1 MPKDVKYLLVG
12 SSDAMRTMQ
21 PLVDSA
27 SASGWNVACRELDPA
42 QVKPGLFGRFFA
54 KRKLYAAAKEID
66 PLGVVILVEK
76 AGDTAWQPWMVYAI
90 GGGLRQIAVPSRLKG
105 QDNIAGSRSGVAV
118 YDKLN
123 SLEDLDEIYRSTCW
137 EAEKLA
143 YVSH

>member
-1 MPKDVKYLLVG
+1 MSGKFLLMG
-12 SSDAMRTMQ
+12 SAEALKERQ
-21 PLVDSA
+21 ALIA
-27 SASGWNVACRELDPA
+27 AAQASGCEISSRELDPA
-42 QVKPGLFGRFFA
+42 LVKPGLFGRFFV

-76 AGDTAWQPWMVYAI
+76 AGDAAWQPWMVYAI

-105 QDNIAGSRSGVAV
+105 QDNIACCRSGVAV

-123 SLEDLDEIYRSTCW
+123 SPEDLDEIFRSTRW

>member
-42 QVKPGLFGRFFA
+42 QVKPGIFGRFLA

-76 AGDTAWQPWMVYAI
+76 AGDAAWPPWMVYAI
-90 GGGLRQIAVPSRLKG
+90 GGAVPSRLKG
-105 QDNIAGSRSGVAV
+105 QDNIACCRSGVAV

-123 SLEDLDEIYRSTCW
+123 TPEDLDEIFRSTRW